1 MGTWGNKIKND
12 DFVMDVI
19 DEFISSLKVSQD
31 LAQTTKDI
39 KHHYASDINDPDDG
53 PLFWLGLAEVQW
65 QFGYLQ
71 DNTLSKVKD
80 DFLMGRGFDRWE
92 EEGKKDLDNRK
103 KAISDFISKI
113 EKPNTKPKKLPKTI
127 VRAPKYNTGDC
138 LSISLRN
145 NLFTA
150 AIVLSSDHR
159 NPEYGSNLIGMLNYL
174 STVEP
179 TQEVFED
186 RKWLIRTHHYYKG
199 QPDLAWYTALGHR
212 KFKDMIKI
220 AGRTEIREDDPTDS
234 DTYSGWEDFGGQ
246 VILQHEWDKTTQ
258 QQNRGDKN

>member
-1 MGTWGNKIKND
+1 MGAWGNKINDD

-19 DEFISSLKVSQD
+19 DEFISRLKVTQD

-39 KHHYASDINDPDDG
+39 KHHYASDIKDSDDG
-53 PLFWLGLAEVQW
+53 PLFWLALAVVQW

-71 DNTLSKVKD
+71 DDTLAKVKD
-80 DFLMGRGFDRWE
+80 DFVMRRGLDCWE
-92 EEGKKDLDNRK
+92 EEGAKELDDRK

-113 EKPNTKPKKLPKTI
+113 EKPNPTPKKLPKTI
-127 VRAPKYNTGDC
+127 VRAPHYHPGDC
-138 LSISLRN
+138 LSISLDN

-159 NPEYGSNLIGMLNYL
+159 NPEYGSNLIGTLNYL

-179 TQEVFED
+179 PQEVFEN

-199 QPDLAWYTALGHR
+199 QPDLAWYIALGHR
-212 KFKDMIKI
+212 KFKDKIKVV
-220 AGRTEIREDDPTDS
+220 GRTEIRENDPTDS
-234 DTYSGWEDFGGQ
+234 DSYTGWEGFGEQ
-246 VILQHEWDKTTQ
+246 VTLQHEWDKTTQ
-258 QQNRGDKN
+258 QQNRD